1 MQYEFY
7 IDAFVMT
14 NGLMDFLVLMFTD
27 EILHRKARLGALFL
41 ASVLGAVVSAVFFLW
56 MSDYLLY
63 QMVIHFILNPLML
76 VFAFG
81 EKKGKR
87 LLEDWII
94 SYLAMIL
101 LGGAMQWLYYGIG
114 RGQHFVLCLLGV
126 LTIGV
131 FGLCVVERYRRI
143 EGKVYEVKI
152 CQDDRELEVAAYY
165 DSGNLLTD
173 PYVKEPVQIIDEE
186 MIRPLMEEKQMR
198 KRLIPF
204 HSLGKE
210 NGWIAVITAE
220 KMIIRKRKEQ
230 IEVCPVVLGLGRKE
244 LFSGTGYH
252 MLLNEKNL
260 RG

>member
-27 EILHRKARLGALFL
+27 EILHRKARLGVLFL
-41 ASVLGAVVSAVFFLW
+41 ASVLGAVVSAVLFLW

-131 FGLCVVERYRRI
+131 FGLCAVERYRRI

>member
-27 EILHRKARLGALFL
+27 EILHRKARLGVLFL
-41 ASVLGAVVSAVFFLW
+41 ASVLGAVVSAVLFLW

-94 SYLAMIL
+94 SY
-101 LGGAMQWLYYGIG
+101 GIG
-114 RGQHFVLCLLGV
+114 RGRHFVLCLLAV

-210 NGWIAVITAE
+210 NGWITVITAE

>member
-1 MQYEFY
+1 
-7 IDAFVMT
+7 
-14 NGLMDFLVLMFTD
+14 
-27 EILHRKARLGALFL
+27 
-41 ASVLGAVVSAVFFLW
+41 
-56 MSDYLLY
+56 
-63 QMVIHFILNPLML
+63 
-76 VFAFG
+76 
-81 EKKGKR
+81 
-87 LLEDWII
+87 
-94 SYLAMIL
+94 MIL

-114 RGQHFVLCLLGV
+114 RGRHFVLCLLCV

-210 NGWIAVITAE
+210 NGWIAVITAV
-220 KMIIRKRKEQ
+220 KNDNPQKKGADRG
-230 IEVCPVVLGLGRKE
+230 VPGGP
-244 LFSGTGYH
+244 GTGKKGTFFGHRISYA
-252 MLLNEKNL
+252 LK
-260 RG
+260 

>member
-1 MQYEFY
+1 
-7 IDAFVMT
+7 
-14 NGLMDFLVLMFTD
+14 
-27 EILHRKARLGALFL
+27 
-41 ASVLGAVVSAVFFLW
+41 
-56 MSDYLLY
+56 
-63 QMVIHFILNPLML
+63 
-76 VFAFG
+76 
-81 EKKGKR
+81 
-87 LLEDWII
+87 
-94 SYLAMIL
+94 
-101 LGGAMQWLYYGIG
+101 
-114 RGQHFVLCLLGV
+114 
-126 LTIGV
+126 
-131 FGLCVVERYRRI
+131 
-143 EGKVYEVKI
+143 
-152 CQDDRELEVAAYY
+152 
-165 DSGNLLTD
+165 
-173 PYVKEPVQIIDEE
+173 